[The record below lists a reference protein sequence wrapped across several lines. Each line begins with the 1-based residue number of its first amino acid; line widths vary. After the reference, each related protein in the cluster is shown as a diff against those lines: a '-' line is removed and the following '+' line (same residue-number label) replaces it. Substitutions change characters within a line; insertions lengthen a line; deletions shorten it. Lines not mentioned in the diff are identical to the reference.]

1 MISMRTITGRF
12 AIVVV
17 LAALA
22 SLITGASLAQASPR
36 PGTQAVGVYQLS
48 EPAMPKDYG
57 SRAPFAPTLRNAQPL
72 PAYYG
77 SQAPFAPTLRNAQ
90 PLPAYYGSQ
99 APFAPT
105 IGREQPLPRYYGS
118 TSPYAAQG
126 LREQSVSVGAS
137 NSFNWGD
144 AAIGAAV
151 GLALALVAVGGFA
164 LRRNTGREATQG

>member
-57 SRAPFAPTLRNAQPL
+57 SRAPFAPTLRIE
-72 PAYYG
+72 
-77 SQAPFAPTLRNAQ
+77 Q